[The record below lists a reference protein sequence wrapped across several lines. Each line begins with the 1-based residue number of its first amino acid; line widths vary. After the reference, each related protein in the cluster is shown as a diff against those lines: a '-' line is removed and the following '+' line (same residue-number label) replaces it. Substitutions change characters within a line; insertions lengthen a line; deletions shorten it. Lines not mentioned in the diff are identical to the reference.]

1 MKKIGVLIVDDE
13 KNTCT
18 GIKYALDEN
27 RYSIDTAENIKIGFD
42 IFKQKHPKIVITD
55 LRMEGESDG
64 FILLKKI
71 KEVNPETI
79 VIMITAYGDVEKA
92 VMAMQEGAYDF
103 VTKPFTA
110 DQIEIKVNKA
120 AETIRLLDNNRIL
133 RTELSSQFE
142 MIGKSDAIQKLKEQ
156 ISLIAP
162 SDRPVLILGEN
173 GTGKELVARAIQQL
187 SPRSSCP
194 FVQVNC
200 AAIPETLIE
209 AELFGSKKGSFSY
222 SIENKSGKF
231 EQADTGT
238 LFLDEV
244 GDMSLNVQSKVL
256 RAIEYNEITQIGAD
270 KSIQVDVRVIAAT
283 NKNLAVMV
291 SENKFRED
299 LYYRLNVLPVY
310 VPALRERIDDIPLL
324 IEHFVKKIGCG
335 SDADTLFT
343 KEAITLLQAWNWPGN
358 IRELKNIVER
368 AYILGRNKTVDAVML
383 QSFLSGAPVKSN
395 GFIDT
400 GFTLKEAR
408 EDFERK
414 YISRVLEECGNNK
427 SKAAE
432 RLGLQRSYLHQKLTE
447 LEITDKY

>member
-18 GIKYALDEN
+18 GIKYALDDN
-27 RYSIDTAENIKIGFD
+27 RYSVDTAENIKTGLTL
-42 IFKQKHPKIVITD
+42 FKQKQPQIVITD
-55 LRMEGESDG
+55 LRMEGETDG

-71 KEVNPETI
+71 KEENPDTI

-92 VMAMQEGAYDF
+92 VTAMQEGAYDF

-120 AETIRLLDNNRIL
+120 AETIKLIDNNRNL
-133 RTELSSQFE
+133 RRELSSQFE
-142 MIGKSDAIQKLKEQ
+142 MIGNSDAIQKLKEQ

-173 GTGKELVARAIQQL
+173 GTGKELVARAIQQFSL
-187 SPRSSCP
+187 RSSGP

-231 EQADTGT
+231 EQADSGT
-238 LFLDEV
+238 LFLDEI
-244 GDMSLNVQSKVL
+244 GDMSLNAQSKVL
-256 RAIEYNEITQIGAD
+256 RAIEYNEITLIGAE
-270 KSIQVDVRVIAAT
+270 KPIQVDVRVIAAT
-283 NKNLAVMV
+283 NKNLSQMV
-291 SENKFRED
+291 SDNKFRED
-299 LYYRLNVLPVY
+299 LYYRLNVLPIY
-310 VPALRERIDDIPLL
+310 VPALKERADDIPLL
-324 IEHFVKKIGCG
+324 IEHFINKNGYISEAG
-335 SDADTLFT
+335 TLFT
-343 KEAITLLQAWNWPGN
+343 KDAIRVLQSWSWPGN

-368 AYILGRNKTVDAVML
+368 ACILGRNKTVDAEMI
-383 QSFLSGAPVKSN
+383 QSFLSGAPVKSKDS
-395 GFIDT
+395 IDT
-400 GFTLKEAR
+400 GFPLKEAR
-408 EDFERK
+408 ENFERK
-414 YISRVLEECGNNK
+414 YIIRVLEECGNNK

-447 LEITDKY
+447 LGINDKD